1 MVGFFESS
9 PLTMPVDLFM
19 EIVIAI
25 TFSEG
30 MAAVQFS
37 KELRVLD
44 AASN

>member
-1 MVGFFESS
+1 
-9 PLTMPVDLFM
+9 MPVAMFM

-30 MAAVQFS
+30 MATVPFS
-37 KELRVLD
+37 EELRVLD